1 MIDNSPKK
9 LENVT
14 HILFTNGYV
23 FGVNN
28 DVPDFYYDA
37 QYLMSPSNLQKYLE
51 EKNPKIPVFDLVASI
66 GEEMARIIDQ
76 EIIRQLMEMATNLN
90 ETKIC

>member
-1 MIDNSPKK
+1 MIDNGPKK

-28 DVPDFYYDA
+28 QIPNFYYDA
-37 QYLMSPSNLQKYLE
+37 QYLISPSELQKYLE
-51 EKNPKIPVFDLVASI
+51 EKNPEVLVFELLASV
-66 GEEMARIIDQ
+66 GEEIANFIDQ
-76 EIIRQLMEMATNLN
+76 EIIRQLRQMATNLH

>member
-28 DVPDFYYDA
+28 EVPNFYYDA
-37 QYLMSPSNLQKYLE
+37 QYIMSSSELRKKIEDENPEVPVLE
-51 EKNPKIPVFDLVASI
+51 VSAESI
-66 GEEMARIIDQ
+66 EALAALIDQ
-76 EIIRQLMEMATNLN
+76 MILDHLIQMTDNLH